1 MAGASAGPDFDP
13 RYDAR
18 YQRGW
23 APGESD
29 GSGPDDPVVSG
40 VPEADRTVAPAVP
53 VAPSPRVDPP
63 VDPPVGPP
71 PGPDSGGTPE
81 PGEVAA
87 EPEPGLDPAPEPPA
101 PPIPGTDPAA
111 ERDAA
116 RIIRVALAIA
126 WTIAGA
132 ATLLGVALV
141 WSLVSLDDP
150 FDVPSGE
157 ADFLIRT
164 LAQFVAPSLLS
175 TGLLGIVALLVLDG
189 LRRARRIG
197 SPPGGEDRPS

>member
-1 MAGASAGPDFDP
+1 MAGAAAGPDFDP

-29 GSGPDDPVVSG
+29 VSGPDDPVVSG

-63 VDPPVGPP
+63 VGPP
-71 PGPDSGGTPE
+71 PGPDSGWTPQ
-81 PGEVAA
+81 PGEVGA
-87 EPEPGLDPAPEPPA
+87 EPGPGLDPAPEPPA
-101 PPIPGTDPAA
+101 RPIAGTDPAA

-189 LRRARRIG
+189 LRRARRTA
-197 SPPGGEDRPS
+197 SPPGGGDRPS